1 MSYPASPPAPAVTV
15 RPARPEEY
23 ARVGEV
29 TETAYRSAALLSD
42 DSAYVHELRDAA
54 ARAACAELL
63 VAVDATGRVLGT
75 VTLVVDL
82 ASPLSEIAR
91 EREAEVRMLAVDPVA
106 QGRGIGELLAR
117 ACVERSVAAGC
128 ERIVLCSRP
137 QMRAAHRVYERLG
150 FIRAPERDWEP
161 SPGFV
166 LMAYTLPL
174 TGSAYCGRCGRP
186 LADGDHATCATLG
199 TLEPPRYCA
208 TCGRRM
214 VVQVTPRSW
223 SARCV
228 EHGTISGG
236 ASGTG

>member
-1 MSYPASPPAPAVTV
+1 MTV
-15 RPARPEEY
+15 RAARPDEY
-23 ARVGEV
+23 AGVGELTV
-29 TETAYRSAALLSD
+29 TAYRSAALLAD

-54 ARAACAELL
+54 TRAACAELL
-63 VAVDATGRVLGT
+63 VAVDAADRVLGT
-75 VTLVVDL
+75 VTLVLDL

-91 EREAEVRMLAVDPVA
+91 EGEAEVRMLAVDPAA
-106 QGRGIGELLAR
+106 QGAGIGELLAR
-117 ACVERSVAAGC
+117 ACVERSIAAGC
-128 ERIVLCSRP
+128 QRIVLCSRP
-137 QMRAAHRVYERLG
+137 QMRAAHRIYARLG
-150 FIRAPERDWEP
+150 FTRAPERDWEP

-166 LMAYTLPL
+166 LMAYTLSL
-174 TGSAYCGRCGRP
+174 AGAAYCGHCGRP
-186 LADGDHATCATLG
+186 LADGDHAMCAARAA
-199 TLEPPRYCA
+199 LEPPRYCA